1 MPWLETGRD
10 SSKRERREILLAVAR
25 ESVDHGV
32 HSGRPPAIDPEDYAP
47 ELRTPG
53 ASFVTLRIEGALRGC
68 TGSLEAVVPLVVD
81 VANNAHRSAF
91 GDPRFPPLE
100 GAEVSR
106 LDFHLSILSPLQAL
120 PVASEADLLSAL
132 RPGVDGLV
140 LREGST
146 RSTFLPSVWKGMPS
160 PERFLEELKHKAG
173 LPRDYWSATLRFD
186 RYTVEE
192 FASPTRGSVG

>member
-1 MPWLETGRD
+1 MPWLETGRA

-25 ESVDHGV
+25 ASVDHGV
-32 HSGRPPAIDPEDYAP
+32 RAGRPPAIDPEDYAP

-68 TGSLEAVVPLVVD
+68 TGSLEAVDPLVVD

-106 LDFHLSILSPLQAL
+106 LDFHLSILSPLQPL
-120 PVASEADLLSAL
+120 PVASEADLLAAL

-140 LREGST
+140 LREGAT
-146 RSTFLPSVWKGMPS
+146 QSTFLPSVWKGMPS
-160 PERFLEELKHKAG
+160 PERFLEELKRKAG
-173 LPRDYWSATLRFD
+173 LSRDYWSATLRFD
-186 RYTVEE
+186 RYTAEE
-192 FASPTRGSVG
+192 FASPTRGSGG